1 MRPFLFAR
9 TSNWKGENE
18 MTIYLSLLVALLGL
32 LAYALSTNPKLVEIG
47 RISYFAGLLAFLLVI
62 AGAHVLPV
70 LR

>member
-1 MRPFLFAR
+1 
-9 TSNWKGENE
+9 